1 MRIFRKL
8 SSWEYSVYEYDK
20 LFIYTITI
28 KNSGQHIVIINTN
41 KDVDGCIFIGL
52 DPYIDMEETL
62 QRWISSGVIMLDKVS
77 FYRSVNLE
85 QDRMADYIYLMDNA
99 LYYMQSWL
107 EFDRSQIT
115 PDNFQKD
122 VSFEIKEVGNDE
134 SI

>member
-122 VSFEIKEVGNDE
+122 VSCEIKEVGNDE